1 MIVLLPF
8 AFLAGIVTILSPC
21 ILPVLPIVLSG
32 SVGGRSRPYGVIT
45 GFVVSFSLFT
55 LVLSSLVQ
63 ILGIPP
69 NALRVAAV
77 VTILAFGLVMLVPKF
92 RDVFEL
98 AISKI
103 ANKRGGGQRG
113 CQRDSEQTQSKGFF
127 GGLIVGFSLG
137 LVWTPCVGPI
147 IASVISLAITQSID
161 GGAVLIILTYSIG
174 TSIPMLAIIL
184 GGKSLLK
191 RIPVLSRNPAAVQR
205 VFGVL
210 MILMAVAIG
219 FEWDRKFQAGILRV
233 FPNYGAGL
241 TAFENIDSIQK
252 VLDTRSGSGS
262 ETTIDASMQVL
273 TDLTLHEN
281 NLGEYGLAP
290 EIVTDGQWF
299 NLEGLGID
307 VTEDQRISMEDLRG
321 KVVLLDFWTYSCI
334 NCVRTLPYLRSWYDK
349 YHQEGFILL
358 AG

>member
-103 ANKRGGGQRG
+103 ANRRGGGL
-113 CQRDSEQTQSKGFF
+113 RDSEQTQSKGFF

-219 FEWDRKFQAGILRV
+219 FEWDRKFQAWILRV